1 MHGEAMRVAVYGLW
15 HLGCVTAACLAEAGH
30 DVVGLDPD
38 DTLIDGLRQGVPP
51 LHEPGLAELLVQGLH
66 QGRLSFTS
74 DHAALRD
81 TDVLWVTFDTPVN
94 DQDEADVA
102 FVRSQLD
109 VVRHA
114 LRPGTMVLISSQVPV
129 GFSRALESDWA
140 GHYLH
145 FAYSPENLRLGKAL
159 DVFRNP
165 ERVVVGVRRAE
176 DKELLAGLFPATCPR
191 FEWMSVESAEMTKH
205 ALNAFLA
212 TSVTFINELAVLCES
227 VGADAK
233 EVERGL
239 KSEARIG
246 PKAYLSPGAAFAGG
260 TLARDVQFL
269 IDCGRRHGSANP
281 LLIGVLASNV
291 QHKAWAWRQ
300 VQRLTGGCD
309 APVVAVLGLTYKPG
323 TSTLRRS
330 GSLELCEKLHAAGYR
345 VRVHDP
351 VVSDLPGEYRHLAT
365 HCVSAGEALTGADA
379 AVVATPW
386 PEYRELTVT
395 SVLGRMRRPQII
407 DPNHFLPTEFTTD
420 ERVTYVAPGKAG
432 VLSPPLAIS
441 A

>member
-1 MHGEAMRVAVYGLW
+1 
-15 HLGCVTAACLAEAGH
+15 
-30 DVVGLDPD
+30 
-38 DTLIDGLRQGVPP
+38 
-51 LHEPGLAELLVQGLH
+51 
-66 QGRLSFTS
+66 
-74 DHAALRD
+74 
-81 TDVLWVTFDTPVN
+81 
-94 DQDEADVA
+94 
-102 FVRSQLD
+102 
-109 VVRHA
+109 
-114 LRPGTMVLISSQVPV
+114 V
-129 GFSRALESDWA
+129 GFSRALERDWVA
-140 GHYLH
+140 HKLH

-159 DVFRNP
+159 HVFRNP
-165 ERVVVGVRRAE
+165 ERVVVGLRRDE
-176 DKELLAGLFPATCPR
+176 DKELLAGLFPAACPR

-269 IDCGRRHGSANP
+269 IDCGRRHGSTTP
-281 LLIGVLASNV
+281 LLAGVLASNA
-291 QHKAWAWRQ
+291 QHKDWAWRQ
-300 VQRLTGGCD
+300 VQHLTRGCD

-351 VVSDLPGEYRHLAT
+351 VVSALPGEYRHLGT
-365 HCVSAGEALTGADA
+365 HYVSAGEALTGADA

-386 PEYRELTVT
+386 PEYRELTAAC
-395 SVLGRMRRPQII
+395 VLGRMRRPQII
-407 DPNHFLPTEFTTD
+407 DPNHFLATDLATD

-432 VLSPPLAIS
+432 VSTPPLAIS